1 MNGLVG
7 LGAALSRLGRT
18 EEAIRNF
25 QLALEID
32 PNDAA
37 AHNDLGWTLASQG
50 HVAEAVPHF
59 KQALALDPNYAN
71 AKENLEQARRILSG
85 GCAGNKR
92 GTKECTM
99 RSGSLRR
106 ESSAPRLV
114 LAQLPAHAR
123 SGATEEGS
131 AAGSSLEE
139 RTGTTRVTWRTRT
152 LVGND
157 RLMQW
162 KTGPGATAF
171 PQLTF
176 LEAVTATDGLGL
188 DAIEGFN
195 QQKVS
200 PEIRKNLDDHLTP
213 DEIAAVKNAL
223 KAANVQMRGYRVESL
238 TADRNVF
245 EFAKAV
251 GAGLIIGSPSLASL
265 AELDKLAGE
274 FDIKVAIENRN
285 AKNADDCAGRP

>member
-1 MNGLVG
+1 MRSVSLVG
-7 LGAALSRLGRT
+7 IFGAAIG
-18 EEAIRNF
+18 
-25 QLALEID
+25 
-32 PNDAA
+32 
-37 AHNDLGWTLASQG
+37 
-50 HVAEAVPHF
+50 
-59 KQALALDPNYAN
+59 
-71 AKENLEQARRILSG
+71 
-85 GCAGNKR
+85 
-92 GTKECTM
+92 
-99 RSGSLRR
+99 
-106 ESSAPRLV
+106 
-114 LAQLPAHAR
+114 LAQLPAQQGPAPQKK
-123 SGATEEGS
+123 
-131 AAGSSLEE
+131 AAPGSSLEE

-238 TADRNVF
+238 APDRNVF

-251 GAGLIIGSPSLASL
+251 GTGLIIGSPSLASL

-285 AKNADDCAGRP
+285 AKNAMTALEGRSQRLGICADTGGWMQEGMKPLDGLALTKDRLLAVRLHSVAGMTPFFNGDESPGAAATVSHAGECGLGRRGRPHVEDCRCV